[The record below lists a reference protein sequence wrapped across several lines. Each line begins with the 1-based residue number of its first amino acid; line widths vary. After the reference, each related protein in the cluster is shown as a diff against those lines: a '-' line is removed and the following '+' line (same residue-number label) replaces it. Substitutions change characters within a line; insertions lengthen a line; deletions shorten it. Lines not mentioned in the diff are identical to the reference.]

1 MPSGGS
7 LYLETANIILY
18 EEFVQLYAVNA
29 GKYVK
34 VSIADTGIGMD
45 KKTKDRIFEPF
56 FTTKELGRGTGL
68 GLASAYGIIKGHNGI
83 ISVESEPGCG
93 ATFTIYLPASDKDLT
108 QEVEVTDDLVRGE
121 GTILLVDDEEV
132 IIDVGKESLEIL
144 GYDVVT
150 AKSGHEA
157 IEIFKTKNGK
167 VDLVILDMIMPG
179 MNGMETFD
187 ILKSIKPN
195 IKVILSSGY
204 SAEAHSAKIMEQG
217 CSGFI
222 QKPYGLT
229 ELSRKVKEVMEKKIW
244 PS

>member
-1 MPSGGS
+1 
-7 LYLETANIILY
+7 ETANTILDDEY
-18 EEFVQLYAVNA
+18 VIPFSVKS
-29 GKYVK
+29 GRYVK
-34 VSIADTGIGMD
+34 VSVTDTGIGMD
-45 KKTKDRIFEPF
+45 EKTKERIFEPF

-108 QEVEVTDDLVRGE
+108 KEVEVSDDLIKGE
-121 GTILLVDDEEV
+121 GTILLVDDEDV

-144 GYDVVT
+144 GYNVLT
-150 AKSGHEA
+150 AKSGQEA
-157 IEIFKTKNGK
+157 VEIFKTKNGK
-167 VDLVILDMIMPG
+167 IDLVILDMIMPG

-187 ILKSIKPN
+187 VLKSMNPN
-195 IKVILSSGY
+195 IKVLLSSGY
-204 SAEAHSAKIMEQG
+204 SAESQSAKIMEQG

-229 ELSRKVKEVMEKKIW
+229 DLSRKVKEVIDKKI
-244 PS
+244 S